1 VVHVGRNHAR
11 GLFVPYR
18 PVRWLLTARADG
30 DGASRVGNLGA
41 RTRTEAARSFGL
53 IGSGSGGGSR
63 SLSVRARGGSNQQQR
78 GLISPHQNDAST
90 RSIPPDAITRVHCS
104 TLRQHTNSSSTWL
117 IRSIG
122 PAPRSSVHC
131 STLRQHTNRTC
142 V

>member
-63 SLSVRARGGSNQQQR
+63 SLSPPLSVRARGGSNQQQR

-90 RSIPPDAITRVHCS
+90 RSIPPDAITRGADLFIAVHGGS
-104 TLRQHTNSSSTWL
+104 TRIVVVRGLLDRLVQRL
-117 IRSIG
+117 VQVFI
-122 PAPRSSVHC
+122 AVH
-131 STLRQHTNRTC
+131 
-142 V
+142 